1 MATQKSY
8 GEYSEF
14 TCEELGIKFLED
26 EKHKTAGAVG
36 SIEETLNT
44 KTVTKKYKGI
54 EAKTRVKGDGTG
66 ELKLSL
72 HMNYD
77 TYKKIYGM
85 DLENLIAGVAAYGQ
99 NSVHSTFSLTAKV
112 EDEDE
117 RIKYKAY
124 PNCICKD
131 GISRKIENGGEE
143 VAEIEMTISIMPDE
157 YGNGMYE
164 ALEEGLDE
172 TVKTKW
178 MENFTSELMQVK
190 KL

>member
-1 MATQKSY
+1 MATKKNY

-14 TCEELGIKFLED
+14 TCEELGIKFPKD
-26 EKHKTAGAVG
+26 EKYATAGAVG
-36 SIEETLNT
+36 SIEESLNT

-54 EAKTRVKGDGTG
+54 EAKIRVKGDGTG
-66 ELKLSL
+66 ELKISI
-72 HMNYD
+72 HIDYN
-77 TYKKIYGM
+77 TYQKIYGM
-85 DLENLIAGVAAYGQ
+85 NLESLITGVAAYGQ
-99 NSVHSTFSLTAKV
+99 NSVHSTFGLTAKV

-117 RIKYKAY
+117 RIKFKAY

-157 YGNGMYE
+157 HGNGMYE
-164 ALEEGLDE
+164 ALEESLDE

-178 MENFTSELMQVK
+178 MEEFTPEMVQAEEV
-190 KL
+190 

>member
-14 TCEELGIKFLED
+14 TCEELGIKFPED

-54 EAKTRVKGDGTG
+54 EAKIRVKGDGTG

-85 DLENLIAGVAAYGQ
+85 DLENLIEGVAAYGQ